1 MESAQRAL
9 QEGDL
14 DQALSLLQSYIR
26 SHPADAKAR
35 IFLFQLLAVLG
46 DWKRALNQLNVLRD
60 MDASTLLM
68 VSTYEQVLQCEALRS
83 EVFAARTT
91 PLIFGQPQ
99 EWIALMLEALK
110 LENSGNH
117 LQATELRA
125 QGMQQA
131 PVTPGTIDGTA
142 FAWIADADVRL
153 GPCLEAIIN
162 GRYYWVPFMQIS
174 KIQLEKP
181 TDLRDLVWVPAH
193 FTWVNGGEADGL
205 IPSRY
210 PGSELAEDS
219 RIRLSRLTDW
229 LPVAEDTVHGL
240 GQRLLATDVDD
251 YALLDVR
258 NIEFNPA
265 AGLE

>member
-9 QEGDL
+9 QEGNL
-14 DQALSLLQSYIR
+14 DEALSLLQKYIR
-26 SHPADAKAR
+26 NCPADAKAR

-46 DWKRALNQLNVLRD
+46 DWKRALTQLNVLRD
-60 MDASTLLM
+60 LDTSTLLM
-68 VSTYEQVLQCEALRS
+68 VSTYEQVLQCEALRT
-83 EVFAARTT
+83 EVFSARKT

-99 EWIALMLEALK
+99 EWIALILEALK
-110 LENSGNH
+110 LENGGNH
-117 LQATELRA
+117 LQAAELRGH
-125 QGMQQA
+125 GMEQA
-131 PVTPGTIDGTA
+131 PTTPGTIDGTP

-153 GPCLEAIIN
+153 GPCLEVIIN

-193 FTWVNGGEADGL
+193 FTWINGGEADGL

-229 LPVAEDTVHGL
+229 LPVAGETVHGL

-258 NIEFNPA
+258 TIEFNPV